1 MESTEI
7 WIHARRRLGWAR
19 EVAEIQQ
26 VVFSGGRQ
34 GSVAEV
40 LAAGTLARQCPELG
54 FPPRWKPS
62 MCARDA
68 QHNTRFSSNCASYDV
83 RE

>member
-1 MESTEI
+1 MESTES
-7 WIHARRRLGWAR
+7 WIHARRYLGWAS

-54 FPPRWKPS
+54 FPPCWKTFNV
-62 MCARDA
+62 CARRLA
-68 QHNTRFSSNCASYDV
+68 QYTFFQ
-83 RE
+83 

>member
-1 MESTEI
+1 MKSTEN
-7 WIHARRRLGWAR
+7 WIHARRRFGWAT

-34 GSVAEV
+34 GTVAEV

-54 FPPRWKPS
+54 FPPRWKTFNV
-62 MCARDA
+62 CARRSA
-68 QHNTRFSSNCASYDV
+68 QYTFFQ
-83 RE
+83 